1 MGTFEYIVTF
11 IIVLLVGISYF
22 QEKRLTRMNNYLD
35 AVNEAFK
42 SIDIANKAQMQ
53 FNDNVATAIAD
64 SCICIKELEQNIND
78 LNAHIQNMG
87 KKP

>member
-53 FNDNVATAIAD
+53 FNDNVATAIAE
-64 SCICIKELEQNIND
+64 SCICITELEQNIND
-78 LNAHIQNMG
+78 LNAHVQNMG